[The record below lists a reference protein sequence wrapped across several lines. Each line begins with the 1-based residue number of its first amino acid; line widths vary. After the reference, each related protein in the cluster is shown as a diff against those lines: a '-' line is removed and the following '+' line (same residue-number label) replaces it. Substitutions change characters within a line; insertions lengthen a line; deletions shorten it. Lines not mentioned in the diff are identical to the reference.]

1 MANKFYNN
9 KLLSLASTII
19 IIGEYVSNPAFTSS
33 VGIPI
38 SIASSAV
45 GLKIWAIAAGMKKY
59 VNDWEKEGKT

>member
-9 KLLSLASTII
+9 KLLSLASTI

-59 VNDWEKEGKT
+59 VNDWEKEEKT